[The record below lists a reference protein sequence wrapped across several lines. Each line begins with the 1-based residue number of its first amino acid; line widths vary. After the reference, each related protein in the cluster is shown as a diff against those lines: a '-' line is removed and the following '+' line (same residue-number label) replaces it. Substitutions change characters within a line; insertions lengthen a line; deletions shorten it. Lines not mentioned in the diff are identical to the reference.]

1 MLNREQKRRKVIE
14 LYEKGATWDEICDV
28 THVSKRDVSEI
39 IQEIDPK
46 KRKLSPRTKALN
58 LFVSGNTILEVIT
71 ALDMRYEEAK
81 IVEEQY
87 IAIQNRGK
95 LAQLYDENENKDY
108 IDSIVK
114 LLAYFR
120 RIM

>member
-1 MLNREQKRRKVIE
+1 MLNREQKRKKVIE
-14 LYEKGATWDEICDV
+14 LYEKGVTWDEICAV

-39 IQEIDPK
+39 IQEINPK

-58 LFVSGNTILEVIT
+58 LFASGNTILEVIT

-114 LLAYFR
+114 LSRLTSEE
-120 RIM
+120 